1 MITSEQGRVKISGPL
16 TVDTVGPLISFS
28 AQAAEKTDVVIDLQQ
43 VEAVDSAAVSLMLAW
58 LREAQRNNVNLSFE
72 HVPENLIS
80 LARLFDVAELL
91 PLGRDN
97 VVPA

>member
-1 MITSEQGRVKISGPL
+1 MKISGPL
-16 TVDTVGPLISFS
+16 TVDTVGPLINFS
-28 AQAAEKTDVVIDLQQ
+28 GQAAEKIDVVIDLQQ
-43 VEAVDSAAVSLMLAW
+43 VETVDSAAVSLMLAW
-58 LREAQRNNVNLSFE
+58 LREAQRNKINLSFE

-80 LARLFDVAELL
+80 LARLYDVAELL

>member
-1 MITSEQGRVKISGPL
+1 MISEQGRVKISGPL

-28 AQAAEKTDVVIDLQQ
+28 AHAADKAGVVIDLQQ
-43 VEAVDSAAVSLMLAW
+43 VETVDSAAVSLMLAW
-58 LREAQRNNVNLSFE
+58 VREAQRNKVKLSFE
-72 HVPENLIS
+72 HIPENLLS
-80 LARLFDVAELL
+80 LARLYDVAELL

>member
-1 MITSEQGRVKISGPL
+1 MTSDQGKVKITGPL

-28 AQAAEKTDVVIDLQQ
+28 AQVAAKTDVVIDLQQ

-58 LREAQRNNVNLSFE
+58 LREAQRNKINLGFE

-80 LARLFDVAELL
+80 LARLYGVAELL
-91 PLGRDN
+91 PLGSGH
-97 VVPA
+97 VVSA

>member
-1 MITSEQGRVKISGPL
+1 MISEQGRVKISGPL
-16 TVDTVGPLISFS
+16 TVDTVGPLINFS

-58 LREAQRNNVNLSFE
+58 VREAQRNKINLNFE

-80 LARLFDVAELL
+80 LARMYGVAELL
-91 PLGRDN
+91 PLGRD
-97 VVPA
+97 AITA